1 MTQSETTIELQPWQH
16 LHPLAH
22 YYQNIDVNQTSNQIL
37 FKTALF
43 LLFLV
48 SRQNLFHSIH
58 CSEPFRMSMDA
69 GNWMQLLTV
78 LCFSSE
84 KVEDQEKTR
93 PVYSSLSNYV
103 TGRTLN
109 SKVTCSFQLWPPSR
123 YSLGHSLKPPPR
135 QKSLEDSKQLFLQN
149 TLKKQISE
157 DEACWT
163 GRCCAGGNRRDGVNT
178 LPKAGASE
186 TGKMPAHAVQRKEP
200 AVKRIK
206 SRYRPYT
213 QTC

>member
-1 MTQSETTIELQPWQH
+1 MAKPVSTREILFNPECRVKLVTKVFKVPAVTQSKTTIELQPRQH

-48 SRQNLFHSIH
+48 SQQNLFHSIH
-58 CSEPFRMSMDA
+58 CSEPFRMSTDA
-69 GNWMQLLTV
+69 GNWMQFLTV

-93 PVYSSLSNYV
+93 PVYSCLSNYI

-109 SKVTCSFQLWPPSR
+109 SKVTCSFQLWPPSG
-123 YSLGHSLKPPPR
+123 YSLGHSPPPD
-135 QKSLEDSKQLFLQN
+135 KS
-149 TLKKQISE
+149 
-157 DEACWT
+157 
-163 GRCCAGGNRRDGVNT
+163 
-178 LPKAGASE
+178 
-186 TGKMPAHAVQRKEP
+186 H
-200 AVKRIK
+200 
-206 SRYRPYT
+206 
-213 QTC
+213 